1 MLYCTNYKKSILFS
15 LEYKSRDSYSR
26 LIEFSPKFFYS
37 NLVFEQK
44 VCHVYYCTL
53 VLNLP
58 FLLQSYNDVIVTSI
72 KSWCVLYYSL
82 VLHKMVLHVL

>member
-1 MLYCTNYKKSILFS
+1 MHFVGFLRVLFS
-15 LEYKSRDSYSR
+15 IEYKSRDSYSR
-26 LIEFSPKFFYS
+26 LIEFPPNFFYS
-37 NLVFEQK
+37 NLVFEKK

-58 FLLQSYNDVIVTSI
+58 LLLQSYNDVIVTSI

-82 VLHKMVLHVL
+82 VFHKMVLHVL